1 MSYGAEVGVVYAY
14 LLGGVRVVGHSWGWA
29 MGVGVAAGVVEWK
42 KATGEDGCSVMAAE
56 LRQQHNQSYSITNS
70 QLQIHP
76 NQDTRDYIT

>member
-1 MSYGAEVGVVYAY
+1 
-14 LLGGVRVVGHSWGWA
+14 
-29 MGVGVAAGVVEWK
+29 MGVGVAAGVVDWK